1 MVQKDDSLQNKRSL
15 KDCCVYFDNNR
26 TDDTDD
32 GEVDKFVG
40 LKYINNELKI
50 YFPVGYKQDPNEDD
64 KAIRKNILNLVSVL
78 SSFSEKYGMLT
89 AADILSSS
97 KDVQFPIH
105 AYLFIISDFLNR
117 GYYTK
122 KESQYRKDISGKIN
136 WSRTIKH
143 IRPQIC
149 NEDAVYFNFITRH
162 TDYNQSQLISQIHRY
177 CVHECF
183 TKIGCLFSSFVPQ
196 KPAIKFNK
204 TLFTA
209 IVRNEAANTFN
220 ENNLL
225 LFKNMIDVINYLD
238 DSNENENY
246 IFGTHYFQ
254 YIWEALVDSVYGESD
269 KDNYYPKVYWKLNS
283 KEAFDPFNSKYNSL
297 RPDTIMI
304 TQRGKPE
311 QRIFVL
317 DSKYYRYKTCL
328 PGSESVVKQFAY
340 AQYIDKQCSPKE
352 NTTCRISEDIRK
364 NVTSQNIYNAF
375 IMPAEYNAPQN
386 IGYVSADYILLPA
399 DEKSKPADEKPE
411 HSYDKIYGILLDV
424 KALMFNHIP
433 HDKKAIDTLA
443 AVIDTS
449 YK

>member
-1 MVQKDDSLQNKRSL
+1 MTTAGTDVKKTVSL
-15 KDCCVYFDNNR
+15 KDCCVYFDKSC
-26 TDDTDD
+26 TEDTNY

-40 LKYINNELKI
+40 IKCINNELKI
-50 YFPVGYKQDPNEDD
+50 YFPVGYKEEPNEND
-64 KAIRKNILNLVSVL
+64 KAIRKNVLNLVSVL
-78 SSFSEKYGMLT
+78 SSFSEKFGMLT

-97 KDVQFPIH
+97 KEVQFPIH

-177 CVHECF
+177 CVYESF
-183 TKIGCLFSSFVPQ
+183 TKIGYLFSSFVPQ

-246 IFGTHYFQ
+246 IFGTNNFHH
-254 YIWEALVDSVYGESD
+254 IWEALVDSVYGESD
-269 KDNYYPKVYWKLNS
+269 KDNYYPKVYWKR
-283 KEAFDPFNSKYNSL
+283 KGEEVFDSSNSKYNSL

-311 QRIFVL
+311 QKIFVL
-317 DSKYYRYKTCL
+317 DSKYYRYGATSNPSHL
-328 PGSESVVKQFAY
+328 PVSESVVKQFAY
-340 AQYIDKQCSPKE
+340 AQYIDKQCSPEEKA
-352 NTTCRISEDIRK
+352 TCRIPQDIQQQT
-364 NVTSQNIYNAF
+364 TSQNIYNAF
-375 IMPAEYNAPQN
+375 IMPADCEAPQN
-386 IGYVSADYILLPA
+386 IGYVSADYSLSQKLTTP
-399 DEKSKPADEKPE
+399 K

-424 KALMFNHIP
+424 KTLMFNHIP
-433 HDKKAIDTLA
+433 QDKEAIAILAKAIERC
-443 AVIDTS
+443 
-449 YK
+449 

>member
-1 MVQKDDSLQNKRSL
+1 MTVGTDVKKPISL

-40 LKYINNELKI
+40 IKCINNELKI

-177 CVHECF
+177 RSEEHTSE
-183 TKIGCLFSSFVPQ
+183 LQSPDH
-196 KPAIKFNK
+196 
-204 TLFTA
+204 
-209 IVRNEAANTFN
+209 IVCR
-220 ENNLL
+220 LL
-225 LFKNMIDVINYLD
+225 LEKKTTTTPPPP
-238 DSNENENY
+238 SPPPPHPPPHP
-246 IFGTHYFQ
+246 TPH
-254 YIWEALVDSVYGESD
+254 
-269 KDNYYPKVYWKLNS
+269 
-283 KEAFDPFNSKYNSL
+283 
-297 RPDTIMI
+297 RP
-304 TQRGKPE
+304 P
-311 QRIFVL
+311 
-317 DSKYYRYKTCL
+317 
-328 PGSESVVKQFAY
+328 P
-340 AQYIDKQCSPKE
+340 
-352 NTTCRISEDIRK
+352 
-364 NVTSQNIYNAF
+364 
-375 IMPAEYNAPQN
+375 
-386 IGYVSADYILLPA
+386 
-399 DEKSKPADEKPE
+399 
-411 HSYDKIYGILLDV
+411 
-424 KALMFNHIP
+424 
-433 HDKKAIDTLA
+433 
-443 AVIDTS
+443 
-449 YK
+449 